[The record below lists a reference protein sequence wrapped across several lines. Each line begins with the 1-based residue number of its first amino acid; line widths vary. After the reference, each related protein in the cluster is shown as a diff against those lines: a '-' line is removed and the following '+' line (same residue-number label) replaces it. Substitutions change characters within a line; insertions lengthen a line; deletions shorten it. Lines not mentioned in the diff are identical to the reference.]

1 MTKCI
6 RVDGQECWTLFD
18 TRARNTY
25 VNRAAAKL
33 LATKSM
39 AWPVRTRLNDEVKET
54 SRSAILNAE
63 VEGHPV
69 STHAFVVDQIETD
82 SDDRSVEIL
91 FGALAMKQWGIR
103 PIPDENRLDLTN
115 YPDVFVEY

>member
-25 VNRAAAKL
+25 VNRAVANL